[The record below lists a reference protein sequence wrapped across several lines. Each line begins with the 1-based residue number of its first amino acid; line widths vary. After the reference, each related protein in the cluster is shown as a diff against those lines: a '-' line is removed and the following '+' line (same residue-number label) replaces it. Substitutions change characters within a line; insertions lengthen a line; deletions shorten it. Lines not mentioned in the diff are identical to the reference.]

1 MRGVLE
7 KLLMQKKRGWRT
19 RLFCGPFA
27 SFMQNRREKRPIVP
41 DAPQKQPF
49 LKVGMLLQGLRL
61 FLPFYRKRPRKARKK
76 EGRVA
81 EKQREQG
88 FFKLKTVHEK
98 VCRRFKKGRKHRR
111 PSPAKAGEGW
121 EEKPW
126 QARGGAPLL
135 GGLLCGA
142 GAGRKKSFLVLSKE
156 VILRKQASSRVCF
169 TGRGL

>member
-1 MRGVLE
+1 M
-7 KLLMQKKRGWRT
+7 
-19 RLFCGPFA
+19 
-27 SFMQNRREKRPIVP
+27 
-41 DAPQKQPF
+41 
-49 LKVGMLLQGLRL
+49 
-61 FLPFYRKRPRKARKK
+61 
-76 EGRVA
+76 A

-142 GAGRKKSFLVLSKE
+142 GAGRKKSFLVLSEGSDFEKTGLIPCVFHGKRPVRRGSE
-156 VILRKQASSRVCF
+156 VI
-169 TGRGL
+169 

>member
-98 VCRRFKKGRKHRR
+98 VCRRFKRGGSTGALLPPKREKDGRK
-111 PSPAKAGEGW
+111 SPGR
-121 EEKPW
+121 
-126 QARGGAPLL
+126 QGGAPLL

>member
-1 MRGVLE
+1 
-7 KLLMQKKRGWRT
+7 
-19 RLFCGPFA
+19 
-27 SFMQNRREKRPIVP
+27 MQNRREKRPIVP

-126 QARGGAPLL
+126 QARGGAAF
-135 GGLLCGA
+135 GRAFVWGRGRAEEIFFGIIQGSDFEKTGLIPCVFHGKRPVRR
-142 GAGRKKSFLVLSKE
+142 GSE
-156 VILRKQASSRVCF
+156 VI
-169 TGRGL
+169 

>member
-1 MRGVLE
+1 MFLTPP
-7 KLLMQKKRGWRT
+7 KNSL
-19 RLFCGPFA
+19 
-27 SFMQNRREKRPIVP
+27 
-41 DAPQKQPF
+41 F

-98 VCRRFKKGRKHRR
+98 VCRRFKKGRKHWR

-126 QARGGAPLL
+126 QARGGA
-135 GGLLCGA
+135 A
-142 GAGRKKSFLVLSKE
+142 FGRAFVW
-156 VILRKQASSRVCF
+156 
-169 TGRGL
+169 GRGRAEEIFFGII